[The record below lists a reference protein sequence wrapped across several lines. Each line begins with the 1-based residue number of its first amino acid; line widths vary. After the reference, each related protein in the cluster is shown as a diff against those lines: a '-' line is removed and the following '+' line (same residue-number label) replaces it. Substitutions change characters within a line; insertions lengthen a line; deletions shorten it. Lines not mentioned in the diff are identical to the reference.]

1 MKTNSVFQDW
11 KRGCADPVVSLQ
23 DRDRS
28 TCDGNIPRV
37 LLYQGGPESSLA
49 ITRDPFY
56 SFFLNFSKK
65 LIGWAITVHK
75 CDKMCFLLSLYKQ
88 NVFFNKFI

>member
-65 LIGWAITVHK
+65 NDWLAHHSSQ
-75 CDKMCFLLSLYKQ
+75 M
-88 NVFFNKFI
+88 